1 MFGMHSLGFRGEAL
15 ASINA
20 IAHMIIE
27 TNGHKLE
34 NEKITPSNFANGTRI
49 EIKNIFANL
58 PARLKFLKS
67 NSIEWAYIKSVLE
80 KFIINNCQIG
90 WKVFNN
96 HKLLWHFNAN
106 ETSQNRL
113 KTLFNHDGHYF
124 FHEYQNI
131 KINGYILNTSTRNF
145 NAIFINKRCVLDK
158 SIARYMRNIF
168 SEYYMKHEIPGYIIN
183 VEIDPILVDCNVHPS
198 KDEVRILS
206 YSEILSMLSF
216 IFSPHFFTNIFNEEK
231 ENLNIYH
238 MHKQVKPSSNDN
250 VDFSK
255 PIMFDNQIEEAK
267 LNLIFEKDTKLETD
281 NYIQNNVILN
291 QAFLTKA
298 NSIDQNNEI
307 IKHQH
312 KIIGQIKNSFIMF
325 ETENG
330 IGIFDQHAAH
340 ERNVY
345 EKMKT
350 QMHKDNAQQLLI
362 PIMLNLN
369 AEQNEYINANL
380 EALANKGI
388 ILKDNHLTH
397 IPSILP
403 GLDFANLIEKTLEIR
418 TPIAIMLDRLLAN
431 LACKN
436 ALKANTKL
444 AFEQMSQ
451 LLETA
456 LTNVPVCNHGRPVFK
471 YFNMNEIETW
481 FRRK

>member
-1 MFGMHSLGFRGEAL
+1 
-15 ASINA
+15 
-20 IAHMIIE
+20 
-27 TNGHKLE
+27 
-34 NEKITPSNFANGTRI
+34 
-49 EIKNIFANL
+49 
-58 PARLKFLKS
+58 
-67 NSIEWAYIKSVLE
+67 
-80 KFIINNCQIG
+80 
-90 WKVFNN
+90 
-96 HKLLWHFNAN
+96 
-106 ETSQNRL
+106 
-113 KTLFNHDGHYF
+113 
-124 FHEYQNI
+124 
-131 KINGYILNTSTRNF
+131 
-145 NAIFINKRCVLDK
+145 
-158 SIARYMRNIF
+158 
-168 SEYYMKHEIPGYIIN
+168 
-183 VEIDPILVDCNVHPS
+183 
-198 KDEVRILS
+198 
-206 YSEILSMLSF
+206 
-216 IFSPHFFTNIFNEEK
+216 
-231 ENLNIYH
+231 
-238 MHKQVKPSSNDN
+238 MHKKVKPSAHDN

-255 PIMFDNQIEEAK
+255 PIMFDSQIEKTK
-267 LNLIFEKDTKLETD
+267 LNLIFEKDIHLEND
-281 NYIQNNVILN
+281 HDIPNNVILN
-291 QAFLTKA
+291 QPFLTKA

-369 AEQNEYINANL
+369 AEQNEYINQNL

-403 GLDFANLIEKTLEIR
+403 GLDFANLIEKTLETT
-418 TPIAIMLDRLLAN
+418 TPIEIMLDRLLAN
-431 LACKN
+431 IACKN

-444 AFEQMSQ
+444 SFEQMSQ

-471 YFNMNEIETW
+471 YFNMNEIATW